1 MTTVPGDRRRG
12 TRPRFSIDADMS
24 KNSLWFDERPRH
36 LGWLL
41 LLLPIL
47 AVLLVAVGT
56 NLWRDQVPRAKVPAI
71 ADPRPAPALAL
82 PALLLAQAGIRA
94 DERATAAP
102 AQPSPVSCPYQ
113 QLDLVPAHGKAQRAC
128 VATTRMLQS
137 GDLRSYVLEPQGVSD
152 WTLRIDSG
160 DGRVLAA
167 SLSAPGRGDYRCE
180 EDTCAG
186 FSIGPRDAHGG
197 RTLVVSQAAL
207 AAEHGAAMSLS
218 ANLKAPGD
226 QQDADLAC
234 SEPGIS
240 IVERSGAVLTLCPSG
255 GGGVVRLEH
264 ERRIFSLRGAA
275 GDTLLVGVDAA
286 GVVDFVQIGALECQG
301 LACSGVTTQPG
312 DDPASESGRRFS
324 FSGTTVTDGLHG
336 GAAALLNGSAVLP
349 PF

>member
-1 MTTVPGDRRRG
+1 
-12 TRPRFSIDADMS
+12 MS
-24 KNSLWFDERPRH
+24 RNSLWFDERPRH

-41 LLLPIL
+41 LLLPVL

-56 NLWRDQVPRAKVPAI
+56 NLWRDQPSPAPVPAV
-71 ADPRPAPALAL
+71 AVSPRGPDVAVRVGL
-82 PALLLAQAGIRA
+82 PMQPGVRIDAGG
-94 DERATAAP
+94 TAAP
-102 AQPSPVSCPYQ
+102 GKPALQTCPYQ
-113 QLDLVPAHGKAQRAC
+113 QLDLVTAHGKVQRAC

-152 WTLRIDSG
+152 WTLRVDSG
-160 DGRVLAA
+160 DGRVMAA

-186 FSIGPRDAHGG
+186 FSIGPRDVHGG
-197 RTLVVSQAAL
+197 RTLVVSRAVL
-207 AAEHGAAMSLS
+207 MAEDGVAMHLS
-218 ANLKAPGD
+218 ASLKAPGD

-234 SEPGIS
+234 NEPGIA

-264 ERRIFSLRGAA
+264 ERRLYSLRGAA
-275 GDTLLVGVDAA
+275 GDTLLVGVDAGGA
-286 GVVDFVQIGALECQG
+286 VDFVQIGALECQG
-301 LACSGVTTQPG
+301 LACSGATTQPG

-324 FSGTTVTDGLHG
+324 FSGTTVTDGLRG

>member
-1 MTTVPGDRRRG
+1 MN
-12 TRPRFSIDADMS
+12 

-41 LLLPIL
+41 LLLPVL

-56 NLWRDQVPRAKVPAI
+56 NLWRDQAPRVAVPAV
-71 ADPRPAPALAL
+71 AALHPGPAAAMPVVLPNRP
-82 PALLLAQAGIRA
+82 GVRA
-94 DERATAAP
+94 DGRGTAAS
-102 AQPSPVSCPYQ
+102 ARPSLVTCPYQ
-113 QLDLVPAHGKAQRAC
+113 QLDLVVPNGTAQRAC
-128 VATTRMLQS
+128 VATTRVLQS

-160 DGRVLAA
+160 DGRVLTA
-167 SLSAPGRGDYRCE
+167 SLSAPGRGEYRCE

-197 RTLVVSQAAL
+197 RTLVVSQAVLTADD
-207 AAEHGAAMSLS
+207 GAAMRLS

-226 QQDADLAC
+226 QQEADLAC
-234 SEPGIS
+234 SEPGIA

-264 ERRIFSLRGAA
+264 ERRIFSLRGSA

-286 GVVDFVQIGALECQG
+286 GAVDFVQIGALECQG
-301 LACSGVTTQPG
+301 LACSGATTQPG
-312 DDPASESGRRFS
+312 GDPASESGRRFS
-324 FSGTTVTDGLHG
+324 FSGTTVTDGLRG

>member
-1 MTTVPGDRRRG
+1 
-12 TRPRFSIDADMS
+12 MS

-41 LLLPIL
+41 LLLPVL

-56 NLWRDQVPRAKVPAI
+56 NHWRDPAPRAAVPAV
-71 ADPRPAPALAL
+71 AAPQLSPAPAKPVVL
-82 PALLLAQAGIRA
+82 PMQPGVRA
-94 DERATAAP
+94 DERGTATP
-102 AQPSPVSCPYQ
+102 TKPSLVTCPYQ
-113 QLDLVPAHGKAQRAC
+113 QLDLVTAHGKVQRAC

-167 SLSAPGRGDYRCE
+167 NLSAPGRGDYRCE

-197 RTLVVSQAAL
+197 RTLVVNQAVL

-218 ANLKAPGD
+218 ASLKAPGD

-275 GDTLLVGVDAA
+275 GDTLLIGVDAT

-312 DDPASESGRRFS
+312 DDPASESGRRFI
-324 FSGTTVTDGLHG
+324 FSGTTVTDGLRG

>member
-1 MTTVPGDRRRG
+1 
-12 TRPRFSIDADMS
+12 MS
-24 KNSLWFDERPRH
+24 KNSLWFDDRPRH

-41 LLLPIL
+41 LLLPVL

-56 NLWRDQVPRAKVPAI
+56 NLWRDQAPRVAVPAV
-71 ADPRPAPALAL
+71 AALHPGPAAAMTVVLPNRP
-82 PALLLAQAGIRA
+82 GVRA
-94 DERATAAP
+94 DGRGTAAS
-102 AQPSPVSCPYQ
+102 ARPSLVTCPYQ
-113 QLDLVPAHGKAQRAC
+113 QLDLVAADGTAQRAC
-128 VATTRMLQS
+128 VATTRVLQS

-160 DGRVLAA
+160 DGRALAA

-197 RTLVVSQAAL
+197 RTLVVSQAVLTADD
-207 AAEHGAAMSLS
+207 GAAMHLS
-218 ANLKAPGD
+218 ASLKAPGD

-234 SEPGIS
+234 SEPGIA

-264 ERRIFSLRGAA
+264 ERRIFSLRGSA

-286 GVVDFVQIGALECQG
+286 GAVDFVQIGALECQG
-301 LACSGVTTQPG
+301 LACSGATTQPG
-312 DDPASESGRRFS
+312 GDPASESGRRFS
-324 FSGTTVTDGLHG
+324 FSGTTVTDGLRG

>member
-1 MTTVPGDRRRG
+1 
-12 TRPRFSIDADMS
+12 MS

-41 LLLPIL
+41 LLLPVL

-56 NLWRDQVPRAKVPAI
+56 NLWRDQAPRVAVPAV
-71 ADPRPAPALAL
+71 AALHPGPAAAMPVVLPNRPSV
-82 PALLLAQAGIRA
+82 RA
-94 DERATAAP
+94 DGRGTAAS
-102 AQPSPVSCPYQ
+102 ARPSLVTCPYQ
-113 QLDLVPAHGKAQRAC
+113 QLDLVAADGTAQRAC
-128 VATTRMLQS
+128 VATTRVLQS

-160 DGRVLAA
+160 DGRALAA
-167 SLSAPGRGDYRCE
+167 SLSAPGRGNYRCE
-180 EDTCAG
+180 EDTCTG

-197 RTLVVSQAAL
+197 RTLVVSQAVLTADD
-207 AAEHGAAMSLS
+207 GAAMRLS
-218 ANLKAPGD
+218 ASLKAPGD

-234 SEPGIS
+234 SEPGIA

-264 ERRIFSLRGAA
+264 ERRIFSLRGSA

-286 GVVDFVQIGALECQG
+286 GAVDFVQIGALECQG
-301 LACSGVTTQPG
+301 LACSGATTQPG
-312 DDPASESGRRFS
+312 GDPASESGRRFS
-324 FSGTTVTDGLHG
+324 FSGTTVTDGLRG

>member
-1 MTTVPGDRRRG
+1 
-12 TRPRFSIDADMS
+12 MS

-41 LLLPIL
+41 LLLPVL

-56 NLWRDQVPRAKVPAI
+56 HLWRDQASRAAVPAV
-71 ADPRPAPALAL
+71 AVPQLSPAVAMPVVL
-82 PALLLAQAGIRA
+82 PMQPSVRV
-94 DERATAAP
+94 DERGTAAP
-102 AQPSPVSCPYQ
+102 TMPSLVTCPYQ

-128 VATTRMLQS
+128 VATTRVLQS
-137 GDLRSYVLEPQGVSD
+137 GDLRSYVLEPQGISD

-197 RTLVVSQAAL
+197 RTLIVNQAVL
-207 AAEHGAAMSLS
+207 AAEHGTAMSLS
-218 ANLKAPGD
+218 ASLKAPGD

-275 GDTLLVGVDAA
+275 GDTLLIGVDAT
-286 GVVDFVQIGALECQG
+286 GVVDLVQIGALECRG
-301 LACSGVTTQPG
+301 VACSGVTTQPG

-324 FSGTTVTDGLHG
+324 FSGTTVSDGLRG

>member
-1 MTTVPGDRRRG
+1 
-12 TRPRFSIDADMS
+12 MS
-24 KNSLWFDERPRH
+24 RNSLWFDERPRH

-41 LLLPIL
+41 LLLPVL

-56 NLWRDQVPRAKVPAI
+56 NLWRDQPSRAAVPAV
-71 ADPRPAPALAL
+71 AVPQRSPAVAMPVGL
-82 PALLLAQAGIRA
+82 PMPPGVRV
-94 DERATAAP
+94 DERGTAVP
-102 AQPSPVSCPYQ
+102 AKPSLMTCPYQ
-113 QLDLVPAHGKAQRAC
+113 QLDLVPANGTVQRAC

-160 DGRVLAA
+160 DGRVMAA

-197 RTLVVSQAAL
+197 RTLGVSRAVL
-207 AAEHGAAMSLS
+207 TAEDGAAMHLS
-218 ANLKAPGD
+218 ASLKAPGD

-234 SEPGIS
+234 NEPGVS

-255 GGGVVRLEH
+255 GGGVVRLAH
-264 ERRIFSLRGAA
+264 ERRLYSLRGAA
-275 GDTLLVGVDAA
+275 GDTLLVGVDAGGA
-286 GVVDFVQIGALECQG
+286 VDFVQIGALECQG

-312 DDPASESGRRFS
+312 DDPSSESGRRFS
-324 FSGTTVTDGLHG
+324 FSGTTVTDGLRG
-336 GAAALLNGSAVLP
+336 GAAAVLSGSAVLP